1 MNLEDCFNATLTP
14 DLLLNIQEVINKQ
27 LLFVEDLMSFHLG
40 AGDQMK
46 CKHPLSG
53 MR

>member
-1 MNLEDCFNATLTP
+1 MNLEDCFNVTLTP

-27 LLFVEDLMSFHLG
+27 LLFVEDLMSFHFG
-40 AGDQMK
+40 VADQMK
-46 CKHPLSG
+46 FKHPLSG